1 MLSTLE
7 YYVYA
12 YLRKGTL
19 TPYYIGKGKNGRAR
33 AKDHNVK
40 VPTDKH
46 RIIIVEKNL
55 TDIGAC
61 AIERRLIKWYG
72 RKDLD
77 TGILRNMTD
86 GGDGTSGYKFSQE
99 QLQKRSQQ
107 RKGVAQPNNRKPK
120 QSNIGYL
127 EAWKTRDRTVKNSTR
142 KLLQKINTEIWTS
155 TELRKNQSK
164 KRSEYLKNNPQALEK
179 SIRILQKKVSCTHCG
194 TITNKGNLA
203 RWHTPCNKEHQNY
216 S

>member
-1 MLSTLE
+1 MLSTPT

-12 YLRKGTL
+12 YLRKDTL

-33 AKDHNVK
+33 SKDHNVK

-72 RKDLD
+72 RKDLG

-86 GGDGTSGYKFSQE
+86 GGDGTSGYRFSQE

-107 RKGVAQPNNRKPK
+107 RKGVPQPNNRKPK
-120 QSNIGYL
+120 KSNIGYI
-127 EAWKTRDRTVKNSTR
+127 EAWQTRDRTVKESTR
-142 KLLQKINTEIWTS
+142 KLLQKINTEVWNDS
-155 TELRKNQSK
+155 ELRKNQSK
-164 KRSEYLKNNPQALEK
+164 KRSEYLKNNPLELEK
-179 SIRILQKKVSCTHCG
+179 SIGILQKKIPCLHCG

-203 RWHTPCNKEHQNY
+203 RWHNPCNKEI
-216 S
+216 SS